1 MLPHLIWEQSATYT
15 PAAICIHTCRVFW
28 EKAFGTFA
36 FANCVK
42 SRKGV
47 WGRIR
52 LVLLA
57 RPPLDAIWI
66 SHSTW
71 PGGRS
76 RRSGL
81 GGSEQ
86 MLRREVKLD
95 GMRCIRAKRRT
106 HSWFRRT
113 CLKTGILYGW
123 AQLPWKV
130 RARRSC
136 LLNRPEERHRTVTS
150 PGRRGCIR
158 GQYHRQD
165 FSIPHRHSRS
175 SSSHWSKR
183 FL

>member
-28 EKAFGTFA
+28 GKAFGTFA

-47 WGRIR
+47 WGRSR

-66 SHSTW
+66 SHNTW

-95 GMRCIRAKRRT
+95 GRRCISAKRGT

-113 CLKTGILYGW
+113 CLKTGILYGR

-130 RARRSC
+130 WVRWPCVAE
-136 LLNRPEERHRTVTS
+136 PAWRT
-150 PGRRGCIR
+150 P
-158 GQYHRQD
+158 
-165 FSIPHRHSRS
+165 PHSDKSWEKRLHSRS
-175 SSSHWSKR
+175 MSPTG
-183 FL
+183 FFNCA